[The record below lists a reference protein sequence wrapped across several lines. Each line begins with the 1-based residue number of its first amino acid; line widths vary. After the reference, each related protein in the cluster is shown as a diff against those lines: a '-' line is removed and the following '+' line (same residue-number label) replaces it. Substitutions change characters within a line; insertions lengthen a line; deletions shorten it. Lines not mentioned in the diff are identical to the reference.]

1 MTPEELNKA
10 MREGNDKVIPYVE
23 KMTDILMEVYRLGYE
38 NALGM
43 IEKIMSDKHNTNGH
57 R

>member
-1 MTPEELNKA
+1 MTREELHKA
-10 MREGNDKVIPYVE
+10 MRDGNDKVIPYVE

-43 IEKIMSDKHNTNGH
+43 IEKIMSGKHNAGEA
-57 R
+57 